1 MTQILNSALVER
13 QLPSFVSDEYSTF
26 VVFLKKYY
34 EWLEQQNNLSNVI
47 QNFSNSLDVDLS
59 SDYYLE
65 LIKQELAPYFPK
77 ELLLDKSKFVKFLNQ
92 FYRAKGTPNSV
103 KFLFRVLYGENI
115 EIYYPKEDVLIASD
129 GKWVL
134 PLALRVDTDD
144 NNIFNLTG
152 VKIKG
157 VTSQA
162 TAIVE
167 NIIQSIDR
175 QLGIEYIELYISN
188 VNKLFTT
195 GEQITGF
202 YTDNGNTVTVTGRL
216 IGSLSELKINPDHR
230 GLFYNGYDTTTGYQ
244 GDPVT
249 ILGGLNPTSGNPV
262 GAIATVGEVTKGSVT
277 EVSIINGGFGFR
289 DPAVNTNSSIIDFVG
304 GFENS
309 VFGQE
314 TRASISLV
322 DSNTYR
328 TVNVSDTSIETIG
341 LSLTLDQ
348 AANTSNIENCTINF
362 ITTTQSLN
370 VFPISYIVTD
380 GSGGGYRTTPTPNF
394 YSFYLESENDI
405 SVISS
410 TSIVAS
416 TNVLRDES
424 QDLTSTFEA
433 GDYIRLFVTGRFE
446 EIRVIDSV
454 TSNTIT
460 VTGAPFQNDI
470 SNVRVYKILRRPLND
485 VGALG
490 RIVIENGGDG
500 YNVGEYL
507 VFTGGTGYGA
517 NAVITEVH
525 VANNGIKTVEFN
537 DDGSIIKGGEGYKQ
551 DRLPTITVNTASG
564 ANASLYVSEIL
575 GKGVDVDLF
584 TSRIGAIST
593 LRVVSYGY
601 DYVEAPT
608 ISLRNADLTVA
619 NVTEG
624 LLFVSNT
631 TIYQGESN
639 ANTTFSATVEK
650 YTQSSGLLRVFNY
663 RGTLNVQQ
671 QIISDTDPVV
681 TANVNSTVFYGDGK
695 ARATAKFENG
705 LIRYP
710 GIYLNTDGQVSSDK
724 KLQDGTKYHNYSYI
738 IKTENDYAKFK
749 KTLNEV
755 VHPIGMKAF
764 VTRIDTNEET
774 AANVQIETMNLI
786 RFTLANTVNVVA
798 DSNTIIGVGANPD
811 FANTINVGDMII
823 VTDLTR
829 FANGTVNVT
838 NSSNVI
844 TGTNTTFINDIQ
856 DGDLIYISS
865 GNTETVTF
873 VTNASSL
880 ITQNTISVTDTDLT
894 INLIYDEIKTV
905 TSVNSNTIF
914 VDSTFTTSGVLKTAI
929 LQKVE

>member
-1 MTQILNSALVER
+1 MAQILNSALVER
-13 QLPSFVSDEYSTF
+13 QVPSFIRDEYSTF

-34 EWLEQQNNLSNVI
+34 EWLEQQNNLSNII

-65 LIKQELAPYFPK
+65 LIKQELAPYFPE

-103 KFLFRVLYGENI
+103 KFLFKVLYGENI
-115 EIYYPKEDVLIASD
+115 EIYYPKEDILIASD

-134 PLALRVDTDD
+134 PLALRVDTND

-188 VNKLFTT
+188 VNKLFAT
-195 GEQITGF
+195 GEQIVGT

-216 IGSLSELKINPDHR
+216 IGSLSELKINPDYR

-249 ILGGLNPTSGNPV
+249 ILGGLNPTSGNPI

-277 EVSIINGGFGFR
+277 EISIINGGFGFR
-289 DPAVNTNSSIIDFVG
+289 DPSVNLNSSIIDFVG

-322 DSNTYR
+322 DLNTHR
-328 TVNVSDTSIETIG
+328 TVNVSDTSIETVG
-341 LSLTLDQ
+341 LTLTLDQ

-370 VFPISYIVTD
+370 VFPIAYVVTD
-380 GSGGGYRTTPTPNF
+380 GSGGGYRTTPTPEF
-394 YSFYLESENDI
+394 YSFYLETEDDI

-416 TNVLRDES
+416 TNLLRDET
-424 QDLTSTFEA
+424 QDLTNTFEP
-433 GDYIRLFVTGRFE
+433 GDYIRLFVTGKFE

-460 VTGAPFQNDI
+460 VMGSPFQNDI

-507 VFTGGTGYGA
+507 VFTGGKGYGA

-525 VANNGIKTVEFN
+525 VANNGIKTIEFN
-537 DDGSIIKGGEGYKQ
+537 DDGSLIKGGEGYTQ
-551 DRLPTITVNTASG
+551 DGLPSVTVNTASG
-564 ANASLYVSEIL
+564 ANSTLYVSEIL

-608 ISLRNADLTVA
+608 ISLRNADLTVS
-619 NVTEG
+619 NVTQG

-650 YTQSSGLLRVFNY
+650 YTQSSNLLRIFNY

-681 TANVNSTVFYGDGK
+681 TANVDSSIFYGDGK
-695 ARATAKFENG
+695 ARATATFENG

-724 KLQDGTKYHNYSYI
+724 KIQDGTKYHNYSYI

-764 VTRIDTNEET
+764 VTRIDTNEED
-774 AANVQIETMNLI
+774 AANTQIETMNLI

-838 NSSNVI
+838 SGSNVV
-844 TGTNTTFINDIQ
+844 TGTDTTFINDIQ

-873 VTNASSL
+873 VTNTSSL

-905 TSVNSNTIF
+905 TFVNANTIL
-914 VDSTFTTSGVLKTAI
+914 VDSTFTASGELKTAI
-929 LQKVE
+929 LQKDE

>member
-13 QLPSFVSDEYSTF
+13 QLPSFVRDEYSTF

-65 LIKQELAPYFPK
+65 FIKQELAPYFPE

-152 VKIKG
+152 VRIKG

-167 NIIQSIDR
+167 NIVQSIDR

-188 VNKLFTT
+188 VNKLFAT
-195 GEQITGF
+195 GEQITGS

-216 IGSLSELKINPDHR
+216 IGSLSELKINPDYR

-289 DPAVNTNSSIIDFVG
+289 DPAINVNSSIIDFVG

-314 TRASISLV
+314 TRASISLI

-631 TIYQGESN
+631 IIYQGESN

-786 RFTLANTVNVVA
+786 RFTLANTVNIVA
-798 DSNTIIGVGANPD
+798 DSNTIIGVGSNPD

-838 NSSNVI
+838 SSSNVI